1 MSAEDVEIVQR
12 WRKGGLADR
21 DATASVLAPDVEWV
35 VPKGTLH
42 GIDEV
47 RKWYLGAPGSEPRL
61 ENLDV
66 VEERGELEDVGDG
79 RVAAINKLIYTW
91 KESGEFAYEK
101 RSRLV
106 YTIREGMIV
115 RYELENL
122 PSESEERPKKAQERT
137 ITP

>member
-21 DATASVLAPDVEWV
+21 EATASVLAPDVEWV
-35 VPKGTLH
+35 VQRGTLR
-42 GIDEV
+42 GIDDV
-47 RKWYLGAPGSEPRL
+47 RKWYLGEPGSEPGL

-66 VEERGELEDVGDG
+66 VEERGDLEDLGDG

-91 KESGEFAYEK
+91 KESGELAYEK

-106 YTIREGMIV
+106 YTLREGMIV

-122 PSESEERPKKAQERT
+122 PSENEDA
-137 ITP
+137 